1 MGVEGD
7 VYDFTLPVDFG
18 RGGVVIL
25 DGRTKIAEKDDIWED
40 GQSDLLNLKATL
52 SKGTHVLELYG
63 AEECCDGETKWSFN
77 VNDGD

>member
-1 MGVEGD
+1 MGVEGL

-25 DGRTKIAEKDDIWED
+25 DGKTMIEENSDIWED
-40 GQSDLLNLKATL
+40 GQSDKLNLKPTL

-63 AEECCDGETKWSFN
+63 SEACCDG
-77 VNDGD
+77 